1 MNYQPMMLALKPTGG
16 DVKRVLELVVVP
28 NMGTVM
34 ATMEMTFT
42 DEFEIEEQGVEPESI
57 ANPTGIQHDILF
69 GGIGSL
75 YK

>member
-1 MNYQPMMLALKPTGG
+1 
-16 DVKRVLELVVVP
+16 
-28 NMGTVM
+28 
-34 ATMEMTFT
+34 MTFT